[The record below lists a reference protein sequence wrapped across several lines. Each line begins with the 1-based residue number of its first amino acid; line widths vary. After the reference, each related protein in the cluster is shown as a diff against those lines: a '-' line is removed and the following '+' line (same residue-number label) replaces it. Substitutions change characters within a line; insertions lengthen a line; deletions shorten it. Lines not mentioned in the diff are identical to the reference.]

1 MGKHV
6 TLLRS
11 LTVAT
16 ADDLIFSM
24 EEFKHLKAC
33 PECFTTWTEFIICQ
47 LVHDREEK
55 KTNQPVGRVLPFQ
68 SRKLSSIAR
77 RSST

>member
-1 MGKHV
+1 MDKHV

-11 LTVAT
+11 LTVAGS
-16 ADDLIFSM
+16 DDLIFSM
-24 EEFKHLKAC
+24 EEFNHLKAC

-47 LVHDREEK
+47 LVHEHEEK